1 MRYFAMRRINRQ
13 CAHEFSACQIGNAI
27 SPPPRGLPWCLWPP
41 RWVPSAMTWPQRA
54 LTAGHD
60 ARGDPSAPSDHVAF
74 HWRSVKVRRII
85 VSYSDA
91 VMSAIPDSHMLPT
104 AHEPKLGP
112 TCLRHRHHA
121 QFLIYI
127 SYQAHQECLITPPLG
142 LTKGGSGRNPARRTV
157 LCVRFRLALFSL
169 PRGVLGGAPLCSV
182 L

>member
-1 MRYFAMRRINRQ
+1 MRHGADDPKRQRRS
-13 CAHEFSACQIGNAI
+13 SAA
-27 SPPPRGLPWCLWPP
+27 SAPRKSG
-41 RWVPSAMTWPQRA
+41 RWQTQRA

-60 ARGDPSAPSDHVAF
+60 ARGDASASSDHVAL
-74 HWRSVKVRRII
+74 HWRSVEVRRII

-91 VMSAIPDSHMLPT
+91 VMSATPDSHMFPT

-121 QFLIYI
+121 QFLIYV

-157 LCVRFRLALFSL
+157 LCVRFGLALFSL